1 MNIEKTERI
10 NNLLDLYKDLLTD
23 KQQEVMDMYFLY
35 DLSLSEIAE
44 ENNVSRAAVQ
54 KTVKNVLEKLNY
66 YEETLHMFDINK
78 KLRDL
83 LSSNDIV
90 SIKSNIEKILER

>member
-44 ENNVSRAAVQ
+44 DCNTSRAAV
-54 KTVKNVLEKLNY
+54 
-66 YEETLHMFDINK
+66 FDLIK
-78 KLRDL
+78 R
-83 LSSNDIV
+83 SS
-90 SIKSNIEKILER
+90 KILENFESKLHLLEKRNKIIELIKDVDDELKNKIEEIL

>member
-10 NNLLDLYKDLLTD
+10 NNLLDLYRDLLTD

-44 ENNVSRAAVQ
+44 DCNTSRAAV
-54 KTVKNVLEKLNY
+54 
-66 YEETLHMFDINK
+66 FDLIK
-78 KLRDL
+78 R
-83 LSSNDIV
+83 SS
-90 SIKSNIEKILER
+90 KILENFENKLHLLEKRNKIIELIKDVDEELKNKIEEIL

>member
-44 ENNVSRAAVQ
+44 DCNTSRAAV
-54 KTVKNVLEKLNY
+54 
-66 YEETLHMFDINK
+66 FDLIK
-78 KLRDL
+78 R
-83 LSSNDIV
+83 SS
-90 SIKSNIEKILER
+90 KILENFESKLQLLGKRNKIIELIKDVDEQLKNKIEEIL

>member
-1 MNIEKTERI
+1 MNIENTERI

-44 ENNVSRAAVQ
+44 DCNTSRAAV
-54 KTVKNVLEKLNY
+54 
-66 YEETLHMFDINK
+66 FDLIK
-78 KLRDL
+78 R
-83 LSSNDIV
+83 SS
-90 SIKSNIEKILER
+90 KILENFESKLHLLEKRNKIIELIKDVDEQLKNKIEEIL

>member
-44 ENNVSRAAVQ
+44 DCNTSRAAV
-54 KTVKNVLEKLNY
+54 
-66 YEETLHMFDINK
+66 FDLIK
-78 KLRDL
+78 R
-83 LSSNDIV
+83 SS
-90 SIKSNIEKILER
+90 KILENFESKLHLLEKRNKIIELIKDVDEQLKNKIEEIL